1 MWAGRARGDRANLW
15 AMFQSQSSSGVNGGD
30 KLIVSLTRGKHL
42 WIFRGP
48 RLMLQEVWSDFVDF
62 DWFCTWIFP
71 SVLYALWTVSRFF
84 RILCMPTDRTLGREG
99 FFWVVGKWDHRKF
112 LSLSQ
117 TVGQNRALAHA
128 YALRLNIGF
137 WRPIVQTLDWTSG
150 FFHEF
155 WYTLWR
161 DIEAILSHF
170 CPPPNWTF
178 CSISLGP
185 ICRHGVMST
194 LR

>member
-48 RLMLQEVWSDFVDF
+48 RLMLQEFWSDFVDF

-117 TVGQNRALAHA
+117 TVGQNRALGTCVCTTIEHWF
-128 YALRLNIGF
+128 LKTNCSDFG
-137 WRPIVQTLDWTSG
+137 LDIWIFDFFTSFG
-150 FFHEF
+150 THYE
-155 WYTLWR
+155 
-161 DIEAILSHF
+161 
-170 CPPPNWTF
+170 
-178 CSISLGP
+178 G
-185 ICRHGVMST
+185 T
-194 LR
+194 LRPFWAISVHPPIGPFVA